1 MGVLIGR
8 SLVFGLYARPLAVGP
23 HGFRRCGPILLCGF
37 LACGIGG
44 IHFAFDDPE
53 NLSAQAIARLH
64 ANPSRPR
71 T

>member
-1 MGVLIGR
+1 LIGR
-8 SLVFGLYARPLAVGP
+8 SLVFGLYARPSAAGP
-23 HGFRRCGPILLCGF
+23 DGFRSCGPILLRGF

-44 IHFAFDDPE
+44 IHVAFDDPE
-53 NLSAQAIARLH
+53 NLSAQVIARLH